1 MSALR
6 SLSRPTTT
14 LPRGWTTLGSATRP
28 SDAGH
33 SGRSSLSGYRGYCC
47 HEISGTGMC
56 LSPGFPSRGAYTLGG
71 ELPLSVC
78 LAPPLWKPP
87 ALQDPPMQ
95 TGRPQRA
102 AQATDVPEGA
112 REARRLHA
120 PAAKRRPANSGWLT
134 AAG

>member
-71 ELPLSVC
+71 ELPYQFALLLLCGSLQLSRTDRC
-78 LAPPLWKPP
+78 KPDGHRGP
-87 ALQDPPMQ
+87 RKP
-95 TGRPQRA
+95 
-102 AQATDVPEGA
+102 
-112 REARRLHA
+112 
-120 PAAKRRPANSGWLT
+120 
-134 AAG
+134 